1 MFFGRVTRLA
11 VRRLAVERRKIT
23 PPTALQEAKDDVMR
37 VEATRMGS
45 DLMYQ
50 GEMAENWEELLAE
63 ARASYPERAG
73 PRKAKHLKREKLRW
87 KQIRLQHKIAK
98 NQRIEKH
105 HKDMLDYRQRAI
117 ERKGWLGP
125 VLKS

>member
-1 MFFGRVTRLA
+1 MFGRVTRVA

-23 PPTALQEAKDDVMR
+23 PPTVVLKDDVVR
-37 VEATRMGS
+37 AEANRMGS

-63 ARASYPERAG
+63 ARAAYPERAG

-98 NQRIEKH
+98 AQRKFLRWSRH
-105 HKDMLDYRQRAI
+105 LCA
-117 ERKGWLGP
+117 GLGAYP
-125 VLKS
+125 TFSG